1 MKGKEKGK
9 TGKRYTQA
17 EKKRVLDFINSQG
30 RGGIA
35 AAQKKFGVSY
45 IAVRRWMTGTRG
57 AHGYVKNKSAVPADI
72 YMRIVNLEKFQRTL
86 KRVLA
91 KL

>member
-1 MKGKEKGK
+1 MKGKEKGN
-9 TGKRYTQA
+9 TGKRYTEAQ
-17 EKKRVLDFINSQG
+17 KKRVLDFISSQG

-45 IAVRRWMTGTRG
+45 IAVRRWMQGKG
-57 AHGYVKNKSAVPADI
+57 GVPKD
-72 YMRIVNLEKFQRTL
+72 RRDPTNEGL
-86 KRVLA
+86 KEFYIFKKALKAFAA